1 MRFNQNT
8 MNKRNYALMSVLY
21 DNKEADLYNDIYFP
35 IIRYGIAKLYNDQE
49 ESEKYYEQECLQ
61 KNIDGNFGIKIP
73 LVVLKQAIRA
83 VSRQNKEISIKLIEN
98 GNKFQIEKAWDI
110 KTNESI
116 ELKLQETEENFSKIE
131 ELFQEYLKRETVE
144 TSKTFLDFYIDNSE
158 DIYKYLENL
167 DSAPTINEN
176 YIHLTKFLTEL
187 KRSNASLFI
196 IANNIFWGSVISAF
210 LKRET
215 DLNIKPNERVDYY
228 LDSSLVLA
236 ILNLDSESNVLYAK
250 ELLEIIKKSGNT
262 PKIHPLTLR
271 EINNILYSVEKDQVP
286 KPNSAIEEAFYR
298 RNLTAS
304 KILQIRNNLNTLVDN
319 EKIVIEFCSDIELNR
334 IQESY
339 KKKAIVLELK
349 ESRSYTTNDN
359 IRDIHD
365 IFMNDFIKKKR
376 GQIASREK
384 INSYFISLNR
394 DLIDFIKGK
403 SGINEFSTIIHPSKV
418 ISTLWI
424 HNSECSIVKNN
435 GLTEVMSRCFALNNT
450 DVRRKLRLISRYF
463 NDEDFTEENYK
474 ALFLALVD
482 RSNKVLNEVSKIE
495 ENVRVNPTD
504 KDSIKQSLETAIRI
518 ASEEKAIKETNLTE
532 TYNQLELISGQ
543 LNTAQVA
550 ADTLGRKLT
559 EINEKVNEKDTQI
572 VSLQDKLTISEN
584 NSLQDLKEKIALYKD
599 RIAGLE
605 KLRDSSISM
614 KKFWVILFLEVI
626 AILISI
632 FGIILLAINLFTEG
646 WMNTISVVYESFKS
660 NPVILVT
667 FGISFVSIVCRASKL
682 YIFTPKVVYNSIRKE
697 QIEYWDE
704 HNIKFSL
711 DKAKLKELEKDLI
724 NLSK

>member
-1 MRFNQNT
+1 

-61 KNIDGNFGIKIP
+61 KTIDGSFGIKIP

-116 ELKLQETEENFSKIE
+116 ELKLQETEENFSEIE

-187 KRSNASLFI
+187 KKSNASLFI
-196 IANNIFWGSVISAF
+196 VANNIFWGSVISAF

-215 DLNIKPNERVDYY
+215 DLNIKPNDRVDYY

-236 ILNLDSESNVLYAK
+236 ILDLDSESNVLYAK
-250 ELLEIIKKSGNT
+250 ELLEIINKSGNT
-262 PKIHPLTLR
+262 PKVHPLTLR

-319 EKIVIEFCSDIELNR
+319 EKIVIEFCSDIELNK

-376 GQIASREK
+376 GQIASIEK

-403 SGINEFSTIIHPSKV
+403 SSINEFSTIIHPSRV

-495 ENVRVNPTD
+495 ENIRVNPTD

-532 TYNQLELISGQ
+532 TYNQLEVISGQ
-543 LNTAQVA
+543 LNTAQEA

-584 NSLQDLKEKIALYKD
+584 NSLRDLKEKIALYKD

-614 KKFWVILFLEVI
+614 KKFWIVLFLEVI

-632 FGIILLAINLFTEG
+632 SGIILLVINLFAEG
-646 WMNTISVVYESFKS
+646 WMNTIYGVYESFKS

-682 YIFTPKVVYNSIRKE
+682 YIFTPKVMYNSIRKE
-697 QIEYWDE
+697 QLEYWDE
-704 HNIKFSL
+704 HNSKLSL
-711 DKAKLKELEKDLI
+711 DKTKLKELEKDLVD
-724 NLSK
+724 LSK